1 MSSPIFNRV
10 KKVFK
15 IVTLPK
21 VITIE
26 DYGVKECCDKYNVFG
41 EINQTETW
49 KNDVTS
55 AWVKL
60 FESTD
65 TATFSLKKD
74 GVAVTNYVINVNS
87 FDTSRELYSKYITI
101 KWNEV
106 LALEGAGCYT
116 LEVTSNISGF
126 TNTTIWGMY
135 YLQPYSTQLA
145 RNQIRI
151 KAHFNQFHTI
161 EDIDFTN
168 SNVVDTLRV
177 YGMFGNRK
185 PNFVIDNNINQKRN
199 VDNIV
204 REQMNTYELLTDPVK
219 SNYTSKLIDLYLLS
233 ETDLYITDHNDF
245 NHVQTYK
252 DFNVIVQESPEVDYK
267 NLSNLASVKCVL
279 SDKVKNKRA
288 YYNG

>member
-1 MSSPIFNRV
+1 MSLPIFNRV

-15 IVTLPK
+15 IVQLPK
-21 VITIE
+21 VVTIE
-26 DYGVKECCDKYNVFG
+26 DYGVEECCDIYNVFA
-41 EINQTETW
+41 EINKTEDW

-60 FESTD
+60 FEQTD

-74 GVAVTNYVINVNS
+74 GVALSNYVLTVNS
-87 FDTSRELYSKYITI
+87 FDIEKELYSKYVTI
-101 KWNEV
+101 NWSEV
-106 LALEGAGCYT
+106 LSLEGSGCYT
-116 LEVTSNISGF
+116 LEVTSVISGF
-126 TNTTIWGMY
+126 TSTTVWGIY
-135 YLQPYSTQLA
+135 KLQPYSILSA
-145 RNQIRI
+145 KNQIRV
-151 KAHFNQFHTI
+151 KAVFNQYHTI

-177 YGMFGNRK
+177 NGMFGNRK
-185 PNFVIDNNINQKRN
+185 PNFVIDNNINQKRKTE
-199 VDNIV
+199 NII
-204 REQMNTYELLTDPVK
+204 REQLNTYELLTDPVK

-252 DFNVIVQESPEVDYK
+252 DFNVIVEESPDVDYK
-267 NLSNLASVKCVL
+267 NLSNLASVKCVV

>member
-21 VITIE
+21 VVTIE
-26 DYGVKECCDKYNVFG
+26 DYGVKDCCDVYNVFA
-41 EINQTETW
+41 EINKTDDW

-55 AWVKL
+55 AWAKL
-60 FESTD
+60 FEQAD
-65 TATFSLKKD
+65 TATFVLKKN
-74 GVAVTNYVINVNS
+74 GVAVTNYILVKKS
-87 FDTSRELYSKYITI
+87 FDTDREQYSKYVTI
-101 KWNEV
+101 NWSEV
-106 LALEGAGCYT
+106 LALEGIGCYT
-116 LEVTSNISGF
+116 LEVTSVVSGF
-126 TNTTIWGMY
+126 TFTTVWGMY
-135 YLQPYSTQLA
+135 NLQVYSTMLA
-145 RNQIRI
+145 KNQIRI
-151 KAHFNQFHTI
+151 KAVFNQLHTI

-177 YGMFGNRK
+177 FGMFGNRK
-185 PNFVIDNNINQKRN
+185 PNFAIDNNINQKRK
-199 VDNIV
+199 VENII
-204 REQMNTYELLTDPVK
+204 REQLNTYELLTDPVK

-252 DFNVIVQESPEVDYK
+252 DFNVVVEDSPEVDYK
-267 NLSNLASVKCVL
+267 NLSNLASVKCVV
-279 SDKVKNKRA
+279 SDKIKNKRS